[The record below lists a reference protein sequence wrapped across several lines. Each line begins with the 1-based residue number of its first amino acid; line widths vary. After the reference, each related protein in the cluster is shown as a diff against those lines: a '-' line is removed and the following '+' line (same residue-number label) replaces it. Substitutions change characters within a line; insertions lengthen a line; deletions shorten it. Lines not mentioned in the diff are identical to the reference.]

1 MEYITKDTHLDYS
14 TDGSAWK
21 ELYGLNGY
29 PDMGS
34 EPERKEVTNMRDGN
48 KRYIGGLQDTGNLN
62 FDFYYN
68 KESKADSGNVVSNSF
83 AELKA
88 QENTLLDWKLTYPD
102 GAYYTWKGKP
112 TAYITAGKVG
122 DVIAFKLSTSVES
135 MLEYSDGTAAGE
147 SEGS

>member
-14 TDGSAWK
+14 TDSTAWK

-48 KRYIGGLQDTGNLN
+48 KRYIGGLQDTGNLS

-68 KESKADSGNVVSNSF
+68 KEAKADAGNVVNNSF
-83 AELKA
+83 ADLKER
-88 QENTLLDWKLTYPD
+88 ENTLLDWRLTYPD
-102 GAYYTWKGKP
+102 GSYYTWKGKP

-135 MLEYSDGTAAGE
+135 ELEYFDGSAAGE
-147 SEGS
+147 SEGK